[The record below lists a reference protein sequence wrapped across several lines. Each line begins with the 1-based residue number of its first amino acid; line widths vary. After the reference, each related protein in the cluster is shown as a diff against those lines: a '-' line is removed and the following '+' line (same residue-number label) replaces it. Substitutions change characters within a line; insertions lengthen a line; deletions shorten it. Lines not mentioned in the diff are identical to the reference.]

1 MEGSRGLV
9 NLIWHYMASD
19 AVKEKFNKR
28 KEYEVEVVNR
38 IEQIRSKERIYQ
50 YLNGIDKVIADG
62 NFSLDEKNKLEEI
75 LSHRLGLIDKR
86 TDCFQKLHSMFVNM
100 DEEIEVPAVEE
111 ILKLLSEL
119 EQEEDV
125 LEEDFKKI
133 VDKKFL

>member
-28 KEYEVEVVNR
+28 KE
-38 IEQIRSKERIYQ
+38 
-50 YLNGIDKVIADG
+50 
-62 NFSLDEKNKLEEI
+62 
-75 LSHRLGLIDKR
+75 
-86 TDCFQKLHSMFVNM
+86 
-100 DEEIEVPAVEE
+100 
-111 ILKLLSEL
+111 SEL